1 MRTKVQARSGLR
13 TAFWLSFVWVNV
25 SEVARYFWV
34 VRPMLHEAFPGQTQ
48 IAPMNLG
55 IFALWGVWDLILIA
69 AATGFYWLWIERY
82 SDSLRQILLASLC
95 FSGTVFGLIWMGIA
109 NMGLAPYSMMAVAIP
124 LAWFEQAIAAGIVVW
139 ARRRAQL

>member
-82 SDSLRQILLASLC
+82 SGSLRQILLASLC
-95 FSGTVFGLIWMGIA
+95 FSGTVFGLIWLGIA